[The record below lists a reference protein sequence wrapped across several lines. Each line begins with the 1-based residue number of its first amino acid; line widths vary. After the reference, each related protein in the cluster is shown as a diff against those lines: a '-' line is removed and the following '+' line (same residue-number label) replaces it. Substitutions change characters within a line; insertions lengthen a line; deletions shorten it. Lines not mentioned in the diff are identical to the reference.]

1 MYSKY
6 YYDNILGNR
15 LLLPVTQ
22 IFGGATLGITIKE
35 IGQLAGVSKTT
46 VSKVINNKDESISQ
60 ETRER
65 IQRIIKE
72 HNYVPN
78 KLAQSLVTKK
88 TNTIGL
94 LIPDIRNPF
103 FTDVSR
109 GVEDKA
115 HESGYNVILCNTD
128 EDAEREQSGILT
140 LLERKI
146 DGIIFAASSNT
157 NLDEAN
163 YTDISI
169 PTVLIDK
176 NININLENL
185 KGKVRVNNLD
195 GAYKAT
201 KYLLENGHRK
211 ILYLS
216 GPNHNEIASDRIGGY
231 RKALEEYNCEWNS
244 ENVVIGQF
252 SIEWGFDFIQSLEGF
267 DFTAIFCAN
276 DLIAIGV
283 IKGLQSKGLNVPQD
297 VSVVGFDD
305 IDMANIISPSL
316 TTVRQPSYDIGY
328 KAGEILIKN
337 LENINSNMDS
347 IENMVYEPEL
357 VIRESTKKLV

>member
-1 MYSKY
+1 
-6 YYDNILGNR
+6 
-15 LLLPVTQ
+15 V
-22 IFGGATLGITIKE
+22 TLGVTIKE
-35 IGQLAGVSKTT
+35 IGKLAGVSKTT

-65 IQRIIKE
+65 IQKIIKE

-103 FTDVSR
+103 FTDISR

-128 EDAEREQSGILT
+128 EDAEREQAGITT

-157 NLDEAN
+157 NLDEVS
-163 YTDISI
+163 YTNIKI

-195 GAYKAT
+195 GAHKAT
-201 KYLLENGHRK
+201 KYLLDNGHRK

-216 GPNHNEIASDRIGGY
+216 GPNQNEIASERLGGY
-231 RKALEEYNCEWNS
+231 KKALEEYSIEWDPES
-244 ENVVIGQF
+244 VVIGQF
-252 SIEWGFDFIQSLEGF
+252 TIEWGFNFIRSIEKL

-283 IKGLQSKGLNVPQD
+283 MKGLKSRDLNIPQD
-297 VSVVGFDD
+297 ISIIGFDD
-305 IDMANIISPSL
+305 IYMSSMISPSL
-316 TTVRQPSYDIGY
+316 TTIKQPSYDIGY

-337 LENINSNMDS
+337 LENKNNNMDS
-347 IENMVYEPEL
+347 IEDMVFKPEL
-357 VIRESTKKLV
+357 VVRESTRKL